1 MAGGSSAV
9 RGLISKASGSRAGA
23 MLSKEFLTSTRGR
36 VALGLGAAAT
46 GYAAVNAYANN
57 RDASQVN
64 MFGAGALGG
73 MGGVAAVMRNRRRQ
87 GQSLF
92 TSPGN
97 VNNHL
102 FPGGGDQGI
111 G

>member
-9 RGLISKASGSRAGA
+9 RGLMSKASGSRAGA
-23 MLSKEFLTSTRGR
+23 MASKALQSTPGKIGM
-36 VALGLGAAAT
+36 GLGIAAV
-46 GYAAVNAYANN
+46 GYAGVNAYANN

-64 MFGAGALGG
+64 MFAAGTLGG
-73 MGGVAAVMRNRRRQ
+73 YGGVAAVMRNRRKQ
-87 GQSLF
+87 GHSLF

-97 VNNHL
+97 ANNHL

>member
-1 MAGGSSAV
+1 MMSFSGMSSGA
-9 RGLISKASGSRAGA
+9 RGLIPKSAG
-23 MLSKEFLTSTRGR
+23 GR
-36 VALGLGAAAT
+36 MGLKVGVSAAAMAA
-46 GYAAVNAYANN
+46 GYVGVNAYAND

-64 MFGAGALGG
+64 GFGAFMLGG
-73 MGGVAAVMRNRRRQ
+73 HGGTAALIRNRKKQ
-87 GQSLF
+87 GHSTF
-92 TSPGN
+92 TRPGS

>member
-1 MAGGSSAV
+1 MISMSGMSAGA
-9 RGLISKASGSRAGA
+9 RGLIPKSSG
-23 MLSKEFLTSTRGR
+23 GR
-36 VALGLGAAAT
+36 VGLALGLAAVSQAA
-46 GYAAVNAYANN
+46 GYAGVNAYAND

-64 MFGAGALGG
+64 GAGAFFLGG
-73 MGGVAAVMRNRRRQ
+73 YGGTGALMRNRKKQ
-87 GQSLF
+87 GHPRF
-92 TSPGN
+92 TRPGS